1 VVRGAF
7 HRFNARLAPSGAPR
21 TLIKIARCVPHPCA
35 QRESDSLPRPGSG
48 RRVTLVI
55 GRRAPFGVG
64 MRRDKMLLTD
74 FCNQRAIHGPAK
86 RSILRAWGFRRHRP
100 TPRAA
105 TLPFGESR

>member
-1 VVRGAF
+1 
-7 HRFNARLAPSGAPR
+7 
-21 TLIKIARCVPHPCA
+21 
-35 QRESDSLPRPGSG
+35 
-48 RRVTLVI
+48 
-55 GRRAPFGVG
+55 

-100 TPRAA
+100 TPRAV